1 MLITAM
7 LPLQYQNNI
16 FPATSSNECQVGKQ
30 KKSLAK
36 TLSSMF

>member
-16 FPATSSNECQVGKQ
+16 FPAIAVMNVKLVN
-30 KKSLAK
+30 KKNH
-36 TLSSMF
+36 